1 VSQSPTNWTFE
12 VANKRPPFWPT
23 LRGISAYLGSFR
35 WGIAAV
41 VGCGIA
47 ASIMELVTIGLLMPL
62 LQTLMGR
69 DALTI
74 DGHPALAEIGRFL
87 SAMTAEERVRLLL
100 LTMLATQIAKE
111 VVVYL
116 NVMVCLRVNAG
127 FAIKLRQVVFERIV
141 DASLM
146 TLAKI
151 PTTRHFSAL
160 NGFSHNAADL
170 MLSVMKVIVPILA
183 IAVYFGMMLMVSP
196 ELTAIAAGIVGVV
209 LILTTFI
216 LSRQRRWFAR
226 AVGDGANMTHV
237 ALELLSAIRIV
248 KTFGREPLMR
258 ARQNAAVGGYWRSYF
273 KSQKYANLVGPF
285 GQILGMTGFVAIF
298 IVGTYLLPHEGAYWI
313 EKVLLFL
320 FILARLS
327 TPASQLNTVRAEIA
341 GRIAGA
347 GALLDYLDLVPATRA
362 KRVGLTTFDTR
373 ADLRFESV
381 SFAYAAEGPPTV
393 ADLNFVLP
401 YGRKT
406 AIVGESG
413 AGKSTI
419 VDLLLKHL
427 TPSMGRIAVG
437 KTDLAAIDD
446 RAWRAS
452 VAVVSQDT
460 YLFADTI
467 RENIRF
473 GRPDATDAEIER
485 AAADANLAE
494 TLDAMPQGLDT
505 WVGERGAQL
514 SGGQAQRVA
523 IARAILANP
532 SLLVLDEATS
542 AQDAVSERLIQDA
555 IERLAENRTVLVI
568 AHRLATVRSA
578 DEILVL
584 DKGRIVERG
593 VHSDLVKRGGRYA
606 RFVELQDLRA

>member
-1 VSQSPTNWTFE
+1 VSQSPANWTYE

-41 VGCGIA
+41 VGCGVA

-87 SAMTAEERVRLLL
+87 AAMSAEERIRLLL
-100 LTMLATQIAKE
+100 FTMLATQVIKE
-111 VVVYL
+111 AITYL

-127 FAIKLRQVVFERIV
+127 FAIKLRLVVFERIV
-141 DASLM
+141 GAPLT
-146 TLAKI
+146 TLGKI
-151 PTTRHFSAL
+151 PMARHFTAL

-170 MLSVMKVIVPILA
+170 MLSVMKTVVPVVA
-183 IAVYFGMMLMVSP
+183 IAVYFAMMLFVSP
-196 ELTAIAAGIVGVV
+196 ELTAMAAIIVCFV
-209 LILTTFI
+209 LFFTTFI
-216 LSRQRRWFAR
+216 LTRQRRWFAR

-237 ALELLSAIRIV
+237 GLELLSAIRTV

-258 ARQNAAVGGYWRSYF
+258 DRQNDAVGGYWRSYF

-298 IVGTYLLPHEGAYWI
+298 IAGTYLLPHEGAYWI

-327 TPASQLNTVRAEIA
+327 TPASQLNAVRAEIA

-347 GALLDYLDLVPATRA
+347 GALLDYLDLVPAPPVKRA
-362 KRVGLTTFDTR
+362 GLTTFDTR
-373 ADLRFESV
+373 ADIRFDSV
-381 SFAYAAEGPPTV
+381 SFAYAAEGPSTV
-393 ADLNFVLP
+393 AGLDFVLA

-427 TPSMGRIAVG
+427 TPSRGRIVVG
-437 KTDLAAIDD
+437 DTDLAAIDD

-494 TLDAMPQGLDT
+494 TLNAMPQGLDT
-505 WVGERGAQL
+505 WVGERGTQL

-555 IERLAENRTVLVI
+555 IERLAANRTVLVI

-593 VHSDLVKRGGRYA
+593 THSDLVRRGGNYA
-606 RFVELQDLRA
+606 HFVELQNLAT

>member
-1 VSQSPTNWTFE
+1 VTKNPANWTYE

-23 LRGISAYLGSFR
+23 LRGVSAYLGSFR

-41 VGCGIA
+41 VGCGVA

-69 DALTI
+69 DALTTG
-74 DGHPALAEIGRFL
+74 GHPVLAEIGRFL
-87 SAMTAEERVRLLL
+87 SAMSAEERIRLLL
-100 LTMLATQIAKE
+100 FTMLGTQIAKE
-111 VVVYL
+111 AITYL

-127 FAIKLRQVVFERIV
+127 FAIKLRLVVFERIV
-141 DASLM
+141 GAPL
-146 TLAKI
+146 TALGKI
-151 PTTRHFSAL
+151 PTARHFTAL

-170 MLSVMKVIVPILA
+170 MLSVMKAVVPVVA
-183 IAVYFGMMLMVSP
+183 IAVYFAMMLFVSP
-196 ELTAIAAGIVGVV
+196 ELTAMAAIIVCFV
-209 LILTTFI
+209 LFFTTFI
-216 LSRQRRWFAR
+216 LMRQRRWFAR

-237 ALELLSAIRIV
+237 GLELLSAIRTV

-258 ARQNAAVGGYWRSYF
+258 DRQNDAVGGYWHSYF

-285 GQILGMTGFVAIF
+285 GQILGMTGFVGIF
-298 IVGTYLLPHEGAYWI
+298 IAGTYLLPHEGAYWI

-327 TPASQLNTVRAEIA
+327 TPASQLNAVRAEIA

-347 GALLDYLDLVPATRA
+347 GALLDYLDLVPAPPVKRA
-362 KRVGLTTFDTR
+362 GLTTFDAR
-373 ADLRFESV
+373 ADIRFENV
-381 SFAYAAEGPPTV
+381 SFAYASDGPPTV
-393 ADLNFVLP
+393 AGLDFVLA

-427 TPSMGRIAVG
+427 TPSAGRITAG
-437 KTDLAAIDD
+437 DTDLAAIDD

-473 GRPDATDAEIER
+473 GRPDATDVEIER

-494 TLDAMPQGLDT
+494 TLNAMPQGLDT

-555 IERLAENRTVLVI
+555 IERLAANRTVLVI

-593 VHSDLVKRGGRYA
+593 THSDLVGRGGNYA
-606 RFVELQDLRA
+606 RFVELQNLAT

>member
-1 VSQSPTNWTFE
+1 MNWTYE
-12 VANKRPPFWPT
+12 IANKRPPFWPT
-23 LRGISAYLGSFR
+23 LRGVSSYLGSFR

-41 VGCGIA
+41 VGCGVA
-47 ASIMELVTIGLLMPL
+47 ASMMELVTIGLLMPL

-69 DALTI
+69 DMLTTGGYPI
-74 DGHPALAEIGRFL
+74 LAEIGSFL

-100 LTMLATQIAKE
+100 LTMLGTQIAKE
-111 VVVYL
+111 AITYL

-141 DASLM
+141 DAALM

-170 MLSVMKVIVPILA
+170 MLSVMKAIVPILA
-183 IAVYFGMMLMVSP
+183 IAVYFGMMLVVSP

-209 LILTTFI
+209 LILSTFI

-258 ARQNAAVGGYWRSYF
+258 ARQNAAVGGYWHSYF

-285 GQILGMTGFVAIF
+285 GQVLGLTGFVVIF
-298 IVGTYLLPHEGAYWI
+298 IAGTYLLPQEGTFWI

-327 TPASQLNTVRAEIA
+327 TPAAQLNALRAEIA

-347 GALLDYLDLVPATRA
+347 GAFLDYLAAMPLPTI
-362 KRVGLTTFDTR
+362 KRGGLTAFDT
-373 ADLRFESV
+373 DIDIRFDKV
-381 SFAYAAEGPPTV
+381 SFAYAAEGPLTIT
-393 ADLNFVLP
+393 DLDFVLAH
-401 YGRKT
+401 GRKT

-427 TPSMGRIAVG
+427 TPSAG
-437 KTDLAAIDD
+437 KILLEDKDLASIDD
-446 RAWRAS
+446 HAWRS
-452 VAVVSQDT
+452 KVAVVSQDT

-467 RENIRF
+467 RANIRF

-485 AAADANLAE
+485 AAVDANLAE
-494 TLDAMPQGLDT
+494 TLAAMPQGLDT
-505 WVGERGAQL
+505 WVGERGTQL

-532 SLLVLDEATS
+532 RILVLDEATS

-555 IERLAENRTVLVI
+555 VERLARNRTVLVI

-578 DEILVL
+578 DQILVL
-584 DKGRIVERG
+584 EKGRIVERG
-593 VHSDLVKRGGRYA
+593 IHSELVERGGRYA
-606 RFVELQDLRA
+606 RFVELQDLRV